1 MTRSTIQPDALRL
14 WRVEPTDEGLRLHIS
29 AHWNAHEVTVEDDH
43 GSRQEWEY
51 EQIRF
56 IVPHEGTR
64 DSVDAFLVA
73 QEARLLLIAKTL
85 WEAKHDAPALTADE
99 TKALADYAT
108 QERIRTALHPVAG
121 SGEEMKIL
129 REQLKEVMAKTLT
142 VATTDFARLD
152 SIAASA
158 IQLARTK
165 EALS

>member
-29 AHWNAHEVTVEDDH
+29 AHWNVIQSIVEDDQ

-56 IVPHEGTR
+56 IVPYEGSR
-64 DSVDAFLVA
+64 DGVDAFLVV

-85 WEAKHDAPALTADE
+85 WEAKHDAPALTTDE
-99 TKALADYAT
+99 AKELADYAT

-121 SGEEMKIL
+121 SGEEIKIL
-129 REQLKEVMAKTLT
+129 REQLKEVMAKTATKATSDFVRLDGI
-142 VATTDFARLD
+142 ATTEILKAY
-152 SIAASA
+152 
-158 IQLARTK
+158 K
-165 EALS
+165 EI